1 MYGKSVKE
9 ERMLSLWCMTG
20 HVAMHSLVD
29 KNKIRN
35 IILTSGTLS
44 PLDSWTYELQLCV
57 QFISRRFGL
66 MKAKGSFRFDWR
78 IVT

>member
-44 PLDSWTYELQLCV
+44 PLESWSTL
-57 QFISRRFGL
+57 R
-66 MKAKGSFRFDWR
+66 
-78 IVT
+78 